1 MSGKPY
7 YKNLKL
13 NVLTVSILLL
23 SHQTFAMQVLQ
34 DHDLRQIDGQDGVE
48 LITQYS
54 KIDIDQLYW
63 EDKAGTV
70 NNSEQSLR
78 AVANDVKIRK
88 NMAYDAGNGVGNYN
102 LGTQYQINMG
112 SDGNTAG
119 IDFQLSSNPS
129 TISIG
134 SFQICAQTPSVTCND
149 SIGNLAIQTGT
160 PLLFGFTTRDG
171 LFNKDKQVELH
182 LGLQNINLYMGLKPS
197 NDTSSNVYNQLL
209 LRNLNF
215 NFKAKGV
222 WYIDDNKGLILQT
235 NVGDVRANKTTT
247 IPNNTVYGYADL
259 TRVSDADLDGAVYG
273 TYNGQSAGLNLE
285 FMTKS
290 NVLISPTDPE
300 YTLAGSK
307 GLIRVGANGRIVN
320 ASLQVR
326 GVNANGIAAPV
337 DDNGTNTHTL
347 NNVLGYATQGSATA
361 SGADGTV
368 IGSSGIG
375 LRLQAEFTASGDSML
390 TGGGQATTLEIGG
403 AGKNTFGFEFGELQ
417 PLVSGSSDRAYFD
430 SGNVYINLA
439 NTGTLLMPENSVLRQ
454 ARFGG
459 ISNDTLT
466 KSEDYTLKISDLS
479 VNPFSVVLAIRGM
492 DFQAISKRGRF
503 TSSSGV
509 DPTNAIA
516 PTAGIDN
523 KWGLGLPFYNLNSN
537 IALYTTNYSG
547 NIFTLNNDTNQIA
560 TVAVTNSQR
569 IGFAMALSVEGKN
582 ADGSKTTS
590 ILVIDGGNNP
600 NNDNKPTD
608 YYLGLRN
615 IDMLLSGHGSLG
627 FENGNLNVS
636 LKDLLMVMVAELA
649 GGYLPGAKYK
659 TGNNYS
665 PIDNFNLKQD
675 VLLTL
680 KLKLKGDMNFALVPN
695 NEISTKNGNR
705 LSVIGDYKLTEGA
718 IQIGDPIDDSMIGLD
733 NLSGLIRFNNAIV
746 VNKDNVGF
754 NYSFDFNPNKNA
766 EDVFRVKDINFY
778 PPGNTLAGQRLGE
791 VALTGGRL
799 IGNVTLTPRNN

>member
-1 MSGKPY
+1 M
-7 YKNLKL
+7 
-13 NVLTVSILLL
+13 
-23 SHQTFAMQVLQ
+23 
-34 DHDLRQIDGQDGVE
+34 
-48 LITQYS
+48 
-54 KIDIDQLYW
+54 
-63 EDKAGTV
+63 
-70 NNSEQSLR
+70 
-78 AVANDVKIRK
+78 
-88 NMAYDAGNGVGNYN
+88 
-102 LGTQYQINMG
+102 
-112 SDGNTAG
+112 
-119 IDFQLSSNPS
+119 
-129 TISIG
+129 
-134 SFQICAQTPSVTCND
+134 
-149 SIGNLAIQTGT
+149 
-160 PLLFGFTTRDG
+160 
-171 LFNKDKQVELH
+171 
-182 LGLQNINLYMGLKPS
+182 
-197 NDTSSNVYNQLL
+197 
-209 LRNLNF
+209 
-215 NFKAKGV
+215 
-222 WYIDDNKGLILQT
+222 
-235 NVGDVRANKTTT
+235 
-247 IPNNTVYGYADL
+247 
-259 TRVSDADLDGAVYG
+259 
-273 TYNGQSAGLNLE
+273 
-285 FMTKS
+285 
-290 NVLISPTDPE
+290 
-300 YTLAGSK
+300 
-307 GLIRVGANGRIVN
+307 
-320 ASLQVR
+320 
-326 GVNANGIAAPV
+326 
-337 DDNGTNTHTL
+337 
-347 NNVLGYATQGSATA
+347 
-361 SGADGTV
+361 
-368 IGSSGIG
+368 
-375 LRLQAEFTASGDSML
+375 
-390 TGGGQATTLEIGG
+390 
-403 AGKNTFGFEFGELQ
+403 
-417 PLVSGSSDRAYFD
+417 SGSSDRAYFD

-582 ADGSKTTS
+582 VDGSKTTS

-705 LSVIGDYKLTEGA
+705 LSIIGDYKLTEGA